1 MDELQV
7 LKKLGLN
14 EHEASI
20 YMALLRM
27 GPSSVSDISKE
38 TGLHRPTI
46 YKFIPD
52 LLNRGLVVLSPKNKR
67 QLYSAESPEK
77 LKYVI
82 DDLSM
87 EFKMALPNLLETY
100 SSKGHKPVV
109 KYLVGKEQIKFIYED
124 LVRTLNRGEVFYR
137 YSSTK
142 DGKKDVTHIP
152 KDYKKLR
159 DEKKLERF
167 VITSDEGSRYKK
179 PKLERSTKVVPKQ
192 YGLFDYDV
200 TQLIYADRLAI
211 IDDNTETAFIIE
223 NKTIAEFQKKIFK
236 IVFDSL

>member
-1 MDELQV
+1 MSEINILQR
-7 LKKLGLN
+7 LGLD
-14 EHEASI
+14 EKEAAI
-20 YMALLRM
+20 YMALLHL
-27 GPSSVSDISKE
+27 GPSSVSSISKE

-46 YKFIPD
+46 YKFLPSLVKRGLITLVPKNRREVYAAENPHKLKGVIDSLAEEFKNALPD
-52 LLNRGLVVLSPKNKR
+52 L
-67 QLYSAESPEK
+67 E
-77 LKYVI
+77 
-82 DDLSM
+82 
-87 EFKMALPNLLETY
+87 ETY
-100 SSKGHKPVV
+100 NSKGKKPVI

-142 DGKKDVTHIP
+142 DGKKDVSWIP

-167 VITSDEGSRYKK
+167 VITSEEGAKYKK
-179 PKLERSTKVVPKQ
+179 PKLERSTRVVPRQ

-200 TQLIYADRLAI
+200 TQVIYADRLAI

-236 IVFDSL
+236 IIFDSL